1 MEQALRTGEVKMS
14 GTFRIF
20 YADDANSTDTELVVG
35 NLTVEA
41 RSRSQ
46 AIDIFLEIITD
57 ERSEILHI
65 QRMS

>member
-1 MEQALRTGEVKMS
+1 MS

-35 NLTVEA
+35 NLTIEA
-41 RSRSQ
+41 RSRAQ
-46 AIDIFLEIITD
+46 AIEIFLEKVPN

>member
-1 MEQALRTGEVKMS
+1 MEQALHFGEVKMS

-35 NLTVEA
+35 KLIVEA
-41 RSRSQ
+41 RSKSQ
-46 AIDIFLEIITD
+46 AIDIFLEMIPD

-65 QRMS
+65 QRMN